1 MGCVGDGID
10 IDHYISYLRLFQH
23 YPRTM
28 ARKNG
33 MTNEELLSES
43 GKSSGVQKHHFSTTD
58 QLEYSIP
65 LNS

>member
-1 MGCVGDGID
+1 MVCVGNGID
-10 IDHYISYLRLFQH
+10 IDHFISYLRLFQH
-23 YPRTM
+23 YPCTI

-43 GKSSGVQKHHFSTTD
+43 GKSNRVQKHHFSTTD

-65 LNS
+65 LNL